1 MLARYIN
8 KSDEPEAAR
17 MVGKRDGIARGRRTN
32 KYSSTTRKRTDYRP
46 GSGLLCLSGGKHIR
60 IQSKQGEWGQ
70 SQPIE
75 YVPTTTINSR

>member
-17 MVGKRDGIARGRRTN
+17 TVGKRDGIARGRRTN

-46 GSGLLCLSGGKHIR
+46 GSGLLSVSLVANTL
-60 IQSKQGEWGQ
+60 
-70 SQPIE
+70 E
-75 YVPTTTINSR
+75 YKANKANGAKVSRSNMYQLLQ